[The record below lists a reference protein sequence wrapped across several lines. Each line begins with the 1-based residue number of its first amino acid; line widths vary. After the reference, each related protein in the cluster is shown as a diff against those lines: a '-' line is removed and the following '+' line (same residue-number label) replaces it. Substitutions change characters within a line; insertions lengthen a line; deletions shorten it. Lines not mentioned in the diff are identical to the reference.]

1 MQHSAEGETMSRP
14 DKQADNRRKES
25 LVTEKTDN
33 RGTHP
38 KSLANLTPFE
48 KGVSG
53 NPDGRPYK
61 YVGLKKSLDKFAN
74 TKVSVWDDLLG
85 DSSEQNLKDAVLHRI
100 WKEAK
105 NGSIQH
111 INLLASLGC
120 LDAD

>member
-1 MQHSAEGETMSRP
+1 M
-14 DKQADNRRKES
+14 KEPLTDENEKNVS

-53 NPDGRPYK
+53 NPDGRPHK
-61 YVGLKKSLDKFAN
+61 YVGLKKALDKFA
-74 TKVSVWDDLLG
+74 TRKVSVWDDLLH
-85 DSSEQNLKDAVLHRI
+85 DSTELNMKDAVLHRI

-105 NGSIQH
+105 GGSIQH
-111 INLLASLGC
+111 IHILANLGC
-120 LDAD
+120 LDDE